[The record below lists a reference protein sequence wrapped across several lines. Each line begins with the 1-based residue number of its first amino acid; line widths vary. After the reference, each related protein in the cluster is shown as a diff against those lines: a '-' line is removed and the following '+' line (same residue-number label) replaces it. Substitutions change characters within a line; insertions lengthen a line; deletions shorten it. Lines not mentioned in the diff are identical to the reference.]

1 MGRMGRTG
9 ALLVAAVVV
18 SATLELGVGSPPVE
32 GAAAGAPPVAG
43 ALYSWGIS
51 FDGQLGNHTFSGPAT
66 CADGATC
73 SPSPVEVSLPAG
85 VTPVAVA
92 GGGNSGYAIGSDGN
106 LYGWGER
113 PVGDG
118 TAVNRT
124 HPVRVLLPSGVGPTA
139 IAGGVNSG
147 YAIGDDGRLYGWG
160 SNWAGQLASGSER
173 SSLTPA
179 VITLPGGAT
188 PVAIAASNATAYAL
202 GSDGRLYA
210 WGDDAQ
216 GEVGNGATSSKDAT
230 PTPVPFPSGVT
241 PVAVAAGQA
250 AAYAVG
256 SDGNLYAWGDN
267 YWGELGIGAAA
278 GPDSCSGV
286 PCSTVPV
293 RVVLPAG
300 VSPRSVAAG
309 AGSAYVLGSD
319 ATIYAWGDNGAG
331 QVGDGTSGSDP
342 VLAPVP
348 VSLPPGTDPTGV
360 AAGGY
365 GDGFAIGSGGEL
377 YAWGSNSTGQLAVGF
392 VAGPQTCA
400 VDEPP
405 YSFACSPEPVLVP
418 LPGPVRAIA
427 APFDG
432 GYAIAAAGIV
442 GPSTTLHLVSSRLRS
457 VAVGHPAN
465 FRATVSAP
473 DGRPQGTVQFS
484 VDGTPWGPPEPLT
497 VRHATTTVT
506 SLPVGTDTVG
516 AAFSSTNGFLPSSAS
531 VTQVVVGHR
540 SG

>member
-1 MGRMGRTG
+1 M
-9 ALLVAAVVV
+9 
-18 SATLELGVGSPPVE
+18 
-32 GAAAGAPPVAG
+32 
-43 ALYSWGIS
+43 
-51 FDGQLGNHTFSGPAT
+51 
-66 CADGATC
+66 
-73 SPSPVEVSLPAG
+73 
-85 VTPVAVA
+85 
-92 GGGNSGYAIGSDGN
+92 
-106 LYGWGER
+106 
-113 PVGDG
+113 
-118 TAVNRT
+118 
-124 HPVRVLLPSGVGPTA
+124 
-139 IAGGVNSG
+139 
-147 YAIGDDGRLYGWG
+147 
-160 SNWAGQLASGSER
+160 
-173 SSLTPA
+173 
-179 VITLPGGAT
+179 
-188 PVAIAASNATAYAL
+188 AIAASNATAYAL

-360 AAGGY
+360 AAGG
-365 GDGFAIGSGGEL
+365 
-377 YAWGSNSTGQLAVGF
+377 STSPPTPSPAVPNRCWF
-392 VAGPQTCA
+392 R
-400 VDEPP
+400 
-405 YSFACSPEPVLVP
+405 Y
-418 LPGPVRAIA
+418 R
-427 APFDG
+427 
-432 GYAIAAAGIV
+432 
-442 GPSTTLHLVSSRLRS
+442 GPSVRS
-457 VAVGHPAN
+457 
-465 FRATVSAP
+465 
-473 DGRPQGTVQFS
+473 
-484 VDGTPWGPPEPLT
+484 PPRST
-497 VRHATTTVT
+497 
-506 SLPVGTDTVG
+506 VGTRSPPRG
-516 AAFSSTNGFLPSSAS
+516 SSVRRRRCTSSA
-531 VTQVVVGHR
+531 HACDR
-540 SG
+540 